1 MRIRV
6 KSRMMM
12 RRRSR
17 RKNRRRS
24 RRRSVLEKAKGWG
37 RELFHVILICDGFT
51 LLLKLH
57 RAIVGA

>member
-6 KSRMMM
+6 KRAM
-12 RRRSR
+12 RRIMR
-17 RKNRRRS
+17 RMRMR
-24 RRRSVLEKAKGWG
+24 RRRSVLEKGKGWG

>member
-6 KSRMMM
+6 KRAM
-12 RRRSR
+12 RRIMR
-17 RKNRRRS
+17 RMRKRRR
-24 RRRSVLEKAKGWG
+24 RGVFEKAKGWG

-57 RAIVGA
+57 